1 MKSQPV
7 LSGLSGFLLSDTLV
21 NTSVVP
27 FRVPTLHTDCMAGLS
42 ITWVSVQILPPQ
54 GGFPNESKASPLSI
68 SFDPFIL
75 LVSWHSLPQHFL
87 VHVFLLNLSPQAC
100 KFYKGGQ
107 LVLVTLTCS
116 IHTGTYTYLLNKQMN
131 HNV

>member
-7 LSGLSGFLLSDTLV
+7 LPGLSGFLLSGTLSS
-21 NTSVVP
+21 TYL
-27 FRVPTLHTDCMAGLS
+27 TYGLMAGLS
-42 ITWVSVQILPPQ
+42 VTWVSVQILPPQ

-68 SFDPFIL
+68 SFDTFIL

-100 KFYKGGQ
+100 NFHKGGQ

-116 IHTGTYTYLLNKQMN
+116 IHTGTYTYLLNKQIN